1 MDYANEEQYIEAMKG
16 ITDETHPPFMNF
28 MGQGTRV
35 EDRLSLNYDGKKGTD
50 NYFIPTTYSDLVS
63 FEHDLV
69 YWSPDNIVKSYADAN
84 FVKDI
89 RSLVGYGG
97 IVAQLVRRRGIEG
110 LFSYVSLI
118 QTLSNVKKIIA
129 DVVGVKDEI
138 KKGIQLK
145 ETNQRIRDID
155 NMILRMIESD
165 YPDTPFIQLPAVQ
178 QRQILE
184 GQLRQQDHIAD
195 YEKMKKRITSTLL
208 FSLLPKLIFTGY
220 FLAPKIVKSGKK
232 ILDNIISTFVVNPE
246 YKEIQSKVDVVKDKY
261 EKYLNEV
268 GSFVDAPWYRS
279 LMKRLDQPEGEKI
292 FRVKD
297 NINKERAKELYEDF
311 YKEFVDYQKYMNKK
325 YEGVEGYQPFE
336 IKELNKNNI
345 NKVYDLENV
354 PASFIEDV
362 YLKLIKQEDKKD
374 EFTDKEQEKINE
386 LNNEIEKVL
395 KQEQDL
401 PFETP
406 APEIDIDVPPLDPEI
421 EKVLKEEKGEQL
433 EEQVIDIDVPP
444 LNDDDDIDIDVPPL
458 NDDDDIEIDV
468 PQLP

>member
-1 MDYANEEQYIEAMKG
+1 MDYANEEQYINIVKG

-28 MGQGTRV
+28 MGSGTRV

-63 FEHDLV
+63 FQHDLV
-69 YWSPDNIVKSYADAN
+69 YWSPDNIVRSYADAN
-84 FVKDI
+84 FIKDI
-89 RSLVGYGG
+89 RSIIGYGG
-97 IVAQLVRRRGIEG
+97 IVAQLVKRRGLEG
-110 LFSYVSLI
+110 LFSYVALI
-118 QTLSNVKKIIA
+118 QTLSNVKKIIGDA
-129 DVVGVKDEI
+129 VSVKEGI
-138 KKGIQLK
+138 KKGIQMK
-145 ETNQRIRDID
+145 QTNERISDID
-155 NMILRMIESD
+155 NMIQRMIESD
-165 YPDTPFIQLPAVQ
+165 FPDTPFIQLPATQ

-195 YEKMKKRITSTLL
+195 YEKMKKRMTSTLL

-220 FLAPKIVKSGKK
+220 FLAPKIVNSGKK

-246 YKEIQSKVDVVKDKY
+246 YKEIQSKVDVVKDNY

-297 NINKERAKELYEDF
+297 NINKERAEELYEEF

-325 YEGVEGYQPFE
+325 YEGVEGYEPFE
-336 IKELNKNNI
+336 IKELNKDNI
-345 NKVYDLENV
+345 DKVYELENV

-362 YLKLIKQEDKKD
+362 YSKLIKEEDKKD
-374 EFTDKEQEKINE
+374 EFSIEEQNKIIE
-386 LNNEIEKVL
+386 LNDEIEKVL

-406 APEIDIDVPPLDPEI
+406 AIDIDVPPLNVEI
-421 EKVLKEEKGEQL
+421 EKVLKGEQDKPL
-433 EEQVIDIDVPP
+433 ETPATEIDIDVPP
-444 LNDDDDIDIDVPPL
+444 LNDDIDIDVPPL
-458 NDDDDIEIDV
+458 T
-468 PQLP
+468 